1 MRVDDSTPITVPLR
15 NLVAV
20 GVGLCLFVGQFFLLE
35 GRIATLEEHSRKHS
49 EEIEYAKTFR
59 FQWARGEL
67 GLVGVDIEQN
77 IRLDHVDRQLNRIRD
92 AGQHHAQQDDEHN

>member
-1 MRVDDSTPITVPLR
+1 MKVDDSTPITVPLR
-15 NLVAV
+15 NLIAV
-20 GVGLCLFVGQFFLLE
+20 GVGLSLFVGQFFLLE
-35 GRIATLEEHSRKHS
+35 GRISTLEEHSRKHT

-59 FQWARGEL
+59 FQWSRGEL

-92 AGQHHAQQDDEHN
+92 AGRHHAQQDSEHN